1 MFMNRT
7 KFSLYILL
15 LTSPLWVFA
24 LNNVMQNSQ
33 LFTFNLILIGAL
45 LGASL
50 NYFQFGFSSSFRSFI
65 TEKRTAGMRSI
76 IWLLAIAILL
86 FAPLLAL
93 QAWHEQ
99 TFTGFIRP
107 LSLAI
112 PLGAFIFGIGMQ
124 IGCGCTSG
132 TLNRVGQLQ
141 AMSFSTLLFMIIGG
155 SLAAMTFAD
164 WNQLP
169 VFEPFAFQRQF
180 GWALGLLIQLLL
192 LAFLYL
198 LLKRLE
204 QRHHQDYQPL
214 IAKQHFLKT
223 HPFLAAAISLAFLN
237 ASLLFISGTPWSI
250 SSVFPYWGTSLI
262 DLFGL
267 SIDWTF
273 WDYTM
278 ENSTRMNQG
287 LFENTVSLTTIGV
300 ILGAFIASLIHPRIK
315 VKISAKALAASMIG
329 GTIMGFGAVM
339 ASGCNI
345 GAFFS
350 GIASGSLHGWVWL
363 VFALFGN
370 MLGLMIRKQV
380 FNIKT

>member
-1 MFMNRT
+1 MNRT

>member
-1 MFMNRT
+1 MNRT
-7 KFSLYILL
+7 KFSLYILF

-24 LNNVMQNSQ
+24 LNNIIQNSQ
-33 LFTFNLILIGAL
+33 LLAFNLLLIGAL

-50 NYFQFGFSSSFRSFI
+50 NYFQFGFSSSFRSLI

-93 QAWHEQ
+93 QSWHDQ

-141 AMSFSTLLFMIIGG
+141 AMSFSTLFFMIIGG
-155 SLAAMTFAD
+155 SLAAMTFSD

-169 VFEPFAFQRQF
+169 VFEPFAFQREF
-180 GWALGLLIQLLL
+180 GWLLGLLVQLLL

-273 WDYTM
+273 WDYAM

-287 LFENTVSLTTIGV
+287 LFENTVSLTTMGV

-315 VKISAKALAASMIG
+315 VTISAKALTASIIG

-350 GIASGSLHGWVWL
+350 GIASGSLHGWLWL

-370 MLGLMIRKQV
+370 ILGLVIRKRV
-380 FNIKT
+380 FSIKR

>member
-1 MFMNRT
+1 MNRT
-7 KFSLYILL
+7 KFFLYILL

-50 NYFQFGFSSSFRSFI
+50 NYFQFGFSSSFRSSI

>member
-1 MFMNRT
+1 MNSIKFYLFSLLLISPLLIYGVF
-7 KFSLYILL
+7 KFSQNSILL
-15 LTSPLWVFA
+15 TIDLV
-24 LNNVMQNSQ
+24 
-33 LFTFNLILIGAL
+33 LIGAL

-50 NYFQFGFSSSFRSFI
+50 NYFQFGFSSSFRSLI
-65 TEKRTAGMRSI
+65 LEKRTAGMRAI
-76 IWLLAIAILL
+76 IWLLAIAVVL
-86 FAPLLAL
+86 FSPLLAI
-93 QAWHEQ
+93 QSWNDQ

-141 AMSFSTLLFMIIGG
+141 ALSFSTLLFMIIGG
-155 SLAAMTFAD
+155 TLAAITFGD
-164 WNQLP
+164 WRSLP
-169 VFEPFAFQRQF
+169 VIEPFAFQHKF
-180 GWALGLLIQLLL
+180 GWWLGLAIQLFL
-192 LAFLYL
+192 LATLYFF
-198 LLKRLE
+198 LKRFE

-214 IAKQHFLKT
+214 TTKQSNLIA
-223 HPFLAAAISLAFLN
+223 HPFLLAAIAMAFLN

-250 SSVFPYWGTSLI
+250 SSVFPYWGTRLI
-262 DLFGL
+262 DLFTL
-267 SIDWTF
+267 PVDWYF

-278 ENSTRMNQG
+278 ENTTKMGQG
-287 LFENTVSLTTIGV
+287 IFENTVSLTTIGV
-300 ILGAFIASLIHPRIK
+300 VLGALAVSLIKPRAK
-315 VKISAKALAASMIG
+315 VTITTKGLIGSIVG

-363 VFALFGN
+363 AFALIGN
-370 MLGLMIRKQV
+370 IIGLMIRKRLVTQ
-380 FNIKT
+380 

>member
-1 MFMNRT
+1 
-7 KFSLYILL
+7 
-15 LTSPLWVFA
+15 
-24 LNNVMQNSQ
+24 MQNSQ

-50 NYFQFGFSSSFRSFI
+50 NYFQFGFSSSFRSSI